1 MTKSDIE
8 NIKTNYSI
16 IDVAKRLGFSI
27 DKNNRTI
34 CPFHND
40 TNPSLSFNVK
50 YNYYHCFSCGA
61 SGDNIKL
68 VMNILNYDFK
78 NAIKFISGNDYKP
91 IYKSSIEKKTISY
104 NNIYKEFID
113 LLNNEEAIEY
123 LGKRMIKKEQIINY
137 SIKNLPKDKTSQ
149 YLIIKKLLKNYDE
162 NDLIKSGIVVKSK
175 EYNNLYLFHHKH
187 RLIIP
192 YFDIDGSTILSIQG
206 RAIDEEIKPKYLF
219 NKNSKDSIYNIHTL
233 GNIRDIII
241 CEGVIDALSL
251 ERLGYNAIALSGVTK
266 INLLK
271 QYEILNKYNLYS
283 FSDNDNAGKKLI
295 EKIYKL
301 DNYKGAFLISNF
313 TTNDN
318 IKDINDLLSNSII
331 KSFKIQGIIYN
342 YFEIPN
348 DKICILDYYI
358 FNKNELKYI
367 KKEKNFNK
375 ALLSL
380 TIDKKTL
387 SEKEYNLKYGE
398 LN

>member
-1 MTKSDIE
+1 
-8 NIKTNYSI
+8 
-16 IDVAKRLGFSI
+16 
-27 DKNNRTI
+27 
-34 CPFHND
+34 
-40 TNPSLSFNVK
+40 
-50 YNYYHCFSCGA
+50 
-61 SGDNIKL
+61 
-68 VMNILNYDFK
+68 
-78 NAIKFISGNDYKP
+78 
-91 IYKSSIEKKTISY
+91 
-104 NNIYKEFID
+104 
-113 LLNNEEAIEY
+113 
-123 LGKRMIKKEQIINY
+123 MIKKEQIINY

-162 NDLIKSGIVVKSK
+162 NDLIKSGILVKSK

-313 TTNDN
+313 TTNNN
-318 IKDINDLLSNSII
+318 IKDINDLLNNSII

-367 KKEKNFNK
+367 KKEKNV
-375 ALLSL
+375 
-380 TIDKKTL
+380 
-387 SEKEYNLKYGE
+387 KECEILDIF
-398 LN
+398 